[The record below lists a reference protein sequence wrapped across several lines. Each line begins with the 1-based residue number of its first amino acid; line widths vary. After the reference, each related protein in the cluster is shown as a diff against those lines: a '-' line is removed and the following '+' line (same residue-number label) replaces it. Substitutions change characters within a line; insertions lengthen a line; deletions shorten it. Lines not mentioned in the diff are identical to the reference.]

1 MKAISPTISNLINK
15 RNLLTQKGES
25 QVKINDLNEIISDF
39 EAKENRKIIMENF
52 KYFSDNPE
60 SVNLSQ
66 MWKIV
71 KKLWPKCGTT
81 LPTAKKNHRGKIVSG
96 PHELKKLLAKE
107 YKERLRSRPVRPD
120 LLEFEGRKKM
130 IFKMKMKLAES
141 TKSPEWTMSDLDR
154 ALRDLKRNK
163 SRDNEGFINE
173 LFKPDVIGN
182 NLKMSLLLMF
192 NKAKKKHDLP
202 IF

>member
-1 MKAISPTISNLINK
+1 M
-15 RNLLTQKGES
+15 
-25 QVKINDLNEIISDF
+25 
-39 EAKENRKIIMENF
+39 
-52 KYFSDNPE
+52 
-60 SVNLSQ
+60 
-66 MWKIV
+66 
-71 KKLWPKCGTT
+71 
-81 LPTAKKNHRGKIVSG
+81 
-96 PHELKKLLAKE
+96 AKE